1 MRRLRARLVNKAP
14 LRAPDVDKLLK
25 LLGIWDL
32 GVGRSK
38 FDRRKWTGL
47 GDDANEFLVLG
58 VGSKPHSEVETC
70 LRGRSRAVGRMQTAN
85 TS

>member
-47 GDDANEFLVLG
+47 GDDANEFLVF
-58 VGSKPHSEVETC
+58 GSKPHCRTQKWKLVC
-70 LRGRSRAVGRMQTAN
+70 VGAVAR
-85 TS
+85 

>member
-58 VGSKPHSEVETC
+58 LSRTQKWKLVCVG
-70 LRGRSRAVGRMQTAN
+70 AVAR
-85 TS
+85 